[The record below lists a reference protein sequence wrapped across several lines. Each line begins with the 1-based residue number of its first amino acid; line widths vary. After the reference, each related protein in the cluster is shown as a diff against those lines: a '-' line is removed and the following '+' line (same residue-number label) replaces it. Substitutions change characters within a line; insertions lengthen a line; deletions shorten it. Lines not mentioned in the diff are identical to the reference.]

1 MKHLSRNAAP
11 ARAVVLG
18 KPRCSY
24 CTKAKKLLEDHDIPF
39 ISKDV
44 TKSANI
50 MLKRWMDIEGL
61 TTVPQVWLDGTHVG
75 GYDDL
80 KRLLED

>member
-1 MKHLSRNAAP
+1 
-11 ARAVVLG
+11 
-18 KPRCSY
+18 
-24 CTKAKKLLEDHDIPF
+24 
-39 ISKDV
+39 
-44 TKSANI
+44 